1 MSHLACLRKE
11 LTPSLFSPSLKG
23 FGKKEE
29 QGRGKRPVACLYK
42 GCLSGERQWRT
53 GSYRPGAFQNRQPS
67 DGRLSFLIYL
77 SKLNVKQAKQ
87 NKTPRGLH
95 CKEREGSFTEVIPGQ
110 GTQVKSRFERTRK
123 PNNPNIRNLSESLYS
138 LRCFLSSALWF
149 AEDFNMNG
157 C

>member
-1 MSHLACLRKE
+1 MNG
-11 LTPSLFSPSLKG
+11 TG
-23 FGKKEE
+23 E
-29 QGRGKRPVACLYK
+29 QAVRP
-42 GCLSGERQWRT
+42 ET
-53 GSYRPGAFQNRQPS
+53 FQNRQPS

-110 GTQVKSRFERTRK
+110 GTQVKSRFERTRE

-138 LRCFLSSALWF
+138 LRCFLSFALWF
-149 AEDFNMNG
+149 AEDFNMNR